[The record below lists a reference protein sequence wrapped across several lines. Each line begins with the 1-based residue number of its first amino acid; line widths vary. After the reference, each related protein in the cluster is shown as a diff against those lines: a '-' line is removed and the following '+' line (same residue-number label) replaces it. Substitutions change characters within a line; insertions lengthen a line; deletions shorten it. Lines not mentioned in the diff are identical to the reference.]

1 MCCQYGAYAGENISV
16 LNTSEK
22 FDYFEIQLTTLLFL
36 QGHNIKSGWTNIFS
50 VFHIAAA
57 DQDEN
62 IVELAFQVFEIVL
75 G

>member
-1 MCCQYGAYAGENISV
+1 MSPIWFTCRCQLNIKV
-16 LNTSEK
+16 IPL
-22 FDYFEIQLTTLLFL
+22 EIIPKIHVYVKSTF

-62 IVELAFQVFEIVL
+62 IVELAFQVEKFPF
-75 G
+75 